1 MMRKISVGAFALV
14 ILQIASCLNAQA
26 QSGCVYW
33 YQSLFYGYPAG
44 WVPPLPADSSQ
55 CSSVLTGAGYQVI
68 CWDVRSV
75 CTPPPS
81 YCPTCDKNQEAAG
94 PPINLAN
101 GNTYFVQSDVSI
113 PGLGGGLAL
122 QRTWNSM
129 WPAYLGGP
137 PIGLFGPNWRSTYEE
152 TLSPGTGDAVNYM
165 VYIRANS
172 SIWYFGP
179 SNGSTSP
186 LASPANATA
195 TLTSGSSYWTI
206 TFQNGEQRR
215 FDNVT
220 GLLTTIIDRNGNTTS
235 LTYDGALRLTT
246 VTDPVSRHL
255 YFNYA
260 NGSSRLVTG
269 VTSDFSMS
277 LSYAYDAQN
286 RLSQVT
292 KPDLSTINFTYN
304 SQSLITSVTDSQG
317 KVLESHTYDGNGHGL
332 TASQANGVN
341 AVTITYPQ

>member
-1 MMRKISVGAFALV
+1 
-14 ILQIASCLNAQA
+14 
-26 QSGCVYW
+26 VYW

-55 CSSVLTGAGYQVI
+55 CSSVLTGGGYQVI

-75 CTPPPS
+75 CTPPAS
-81 YCPTCDKNQEAAG
+81 RCTECKKNQDKTG
-94 PPINLAN
+94 SPINLAN
-101 GNTYFVQSDVSI
+101 GNTYIDQSDVSI

-122 QRTWNSM
+122 HRTWNST
-129 WPAYLGGP
+129 WPANWSGP
-137 PIGLFGPNWRSTYEE
+137 PTGNFGLGWRSTYEE
-152 TLSPGTGDAVNYM
+152 TLTPGSGDAVNYM
-165 VYIRANS
+165 VYMQADA

-186 LASPANATA
+186 LASPANVTA

-215 FDNVT
+215 FDNTT
-220 GLLTTIIDRNGNTTS
+220 GLLTAIIDHNGNTTS
-235 LTYDGALRLTT
+235 LIYDGSLRLTT
-246 VTDPVSRHL
+246 VTDPASRHL

-260 NGSSRLVTG
+260 NGSSRLVTS
-269 VTSDFSMS
+269 VTSDFGIT

-292 KPDLSTINFTYN
+292 MPDLSTINFTYN

-317 KVLESHTYDGNGHGL
+317 KVLESHTYDSNGRGL
-332 TASQANGVN
+332 TSSQANGVN
-341 AVTITYPQ
+341 AVTISYPQ